1 MTSWDTN
8 WIAPILNDSLLISD
22 FINDSTLELNA
33 DNSIQFILNR
43 KLVDLDLA
51 ELIELPD
58 TNITQVYTTSFPSL
72 TLSPGTNFVNE
83 IEEHDFE
90 LNGAVLSNARLIS
103 GTAIITIE
111 NPLPTVGIFE
121 IEFPGVSKNG
131 VTYSRI
137 EEVPAANGDS
147 NGLKRFELDLSY
159 YSIDMRGENGNAYNK
174 LQTKMTV
181 QTSPNGPSVTITNQ
195 DVVKFRVDFE
205 GLSVDYAKGYFG
217 SRSFTDTAE
226 VTIDALA
233 NITAGSISLDEID
246 FDLTISNGI
255 KVAAQGK
262 VVLFESNNYNN
273 TVVSLTHPEFNQF
286 LNLDPAQGALSSFTP
301 SEKILNFK
309 NGNSNIAPFLE
320 NLGYKYKVGYEI
332 KINPWGNVSGG
343 NDEIFPSSRVG
354 VNLNA
359 DFPLNLGVNN
369 LTIQDTFE
377 VDFLSDERFVKAKEG
392 KFILKSENSFP
403 FGGGV
408 ELFLLNENKEELGV
422 ISSNQVLEAAQLNT
436 TSNGHVQN
444 DQVIE
449 FEINNEIANKLVDV
463 KHIILKISVNSA
475 YTPSNIVN
483 VNSRLKFLLRTS
495 LKLNAEL

>member
-22 FINDSTLELNA
+22 FVNDSTLELNT

-43 KLVDLDLA
+43 SLVDLDLA

-58 TNITQVYTTSFPSL
+58 TNITQDYTISFPFL
-72 TLSPGTNFVNE
+72 TLPPGTNFVNE

-90 LNGAVLSNARLIS
+90 LNDAVLSNARLIS
-103 GTAIITIE
+103 GKAIITIE

-131 VTYSRI
+131 VTFTRT
-137 EEVPAANGDS
+137 EEVPAANGDT

-159 YSIDMRGENGNAYNK
+159 YSIDMRGENGNSYNK

-205 GLSVDYAKGYFG
+205 GLSADYAKGYFG
-217 SRSFTDTAE
+217 SRSFADTTE
-226 VTIDALA
+226 VTIGALA
-233 NITAGSISLDEID
+233 NIINGSISLDEID
-246 FDLTISNGI
+246 FDVTISNGI

-262 VVLFESNNYNN
+262 VVLFESKNYNN
-273 TVVSLTHPEFNQF
+273 NVVSLTHPEINQF
-286 LNLDPAQGALSSFTP
+286 LNLDPAQGSLSSFTP
-301 SEKILNFK
+301 SEKTLNFE
-309 NGNSNIAPFLE
+309 NGNSNIDPFLE
-320 NLGYKYKVGYEI
+320 NLGYTYRVGYEI
-332 KINPWGNVSGG
+332 IINPWGNVSGG

-354 VNLNA
+354 LNLNA
-359 DFPLNLGVNN
+359 DFPLNIGVND

-377 VDFLSDERFVKAKEG
+377 IDFLSDERFVKAKEG

-403 FGGGV
+403 FGGEI
-408 ELFLLNENKEELGV
+408 ELFLLNENADELSI
-422 ISSNQVLEAAQLNT
+422 ISSNQVLEAAQLNS
-436 TSNGHVQN
+436 TSDGHVQN
-444 DQVIE
+444 NQVIE
-449 FEINNEIANKLVDV
+449 FEINRETAKKLVDV
-463 KHIILKISVNSA
+463 KHIILKVSVNSA
-475 YTPSNIVN
+475 YTPNNIVYN
-483 VNSRLKFLLRTS
+483 NARLKFSLQTN